1 MNRIG
6 GVERN
11 PVGAAMDKSASYL
24 IQLAEER
31 ARDLGHPQASFQHL
45 MLAVLDRYLP
55 MVESMAA
62 EVDWQQYREDLEG
75 RLRAGAP
82 SGDRSMEEIVGL
94 ARSLA
99 EAEGVAEIRLRH
111 LCAAALQAAGMP
123 TGPGG
128 QAAGEG
134 GAQEATAP
142 TGQQA
147 ATKGVEAA
155 GETEEG
161 EGGEPTEEQGE
172 AASPSGSP
180 GLEQYMRRKGQGGDR
195 STATLDQYGVD
206 LTEKAR
212 RGELAPVVGRDRE
225 IDAMIEILCRSYKRN
240 PLLVGPAG
248 VGKTAIVEGLAQR
261 IVAGDVPEDLRDAR
275 IVMLQPTV
283 VMQGV
288 RTASDLEE
296 RIEAIVSDASKPG
309 VLLFIDEF
317 HMIVGAAGVPGISD
331 LAQRLKPALARGQIA
346 CIGATT
352 EHEFRQYIQKDRAL
366 ERRFHPLRV
375 DELNAED
382 TLVIVQRLA
391 VKWEGERGVQVEVS
405 LLSEIVDL
413 SDRYIRNRRFPDKA
427 IELLDTAIAA
437 AQASCC
443 PALDRQTV
451 HRVISNL
458 IGAPVG
464 EDEQQLAGRLR
475 TLEEH
480 LNSAVLGQ
488 EEAAS
493 LVATHL
499 SVTTRGFDL
508 DPQRPNGVFLFAGPP
523 GVGKTTMAREIARFL
538 FDSPDKILE
547 LEMSEFQDHH
557 TVYKL
562 IGSPPGYVGFDEG
575 GRLEWVNDNPYSV
588 VALDNIEYAHPD
600 VLALFEQVFSQG
612 TISTMRGERIIFS
625 DVIFVMTCN
634 LQTRR
639 QPSIGFG
646 QTTRDEG
653 LERQLRQVVRE
664 DLMQCVD
671 AVCAFY
677 PLSEETV
684 QEIVRRILVPQV
696 CEKAAERG
704 IKLTVGEDVI
714 AHVAAE
720 GFSPTQGASR
730 LGRVVET
737 ALMRPVLHASDAAS
751 TERRAEGVA
760 LAARMEDGRVKVEA
774 ENQGPEGP
782 QSS

>member
-6 GVERN
+6 GVPSN
-11 PVGAAMDKSASYL
+11 PVGAAMDKGASYL

-31 ARDLGHPQASFQHL
+31 AKDLGHPQATFQHL
-45 MLAVLDRYLP
+45 LLALLDRYLP

-62 EVDWQQYREDLEG
+62 DVDWQQYRGDLDG
-75 RLRAGAP
+75 RLRAGA
-82 SGDRSMEEIVGL
+82 STGDKPIEEVVEL

-99 EAEGVAEIRLRH
+99 QAEGVEEVRLRH
-111 LCAAALQAAGMP
+111 LCAAVLQAAGVP
-123 TGPGG
+123 TEAGGPAATEADG
-128 QAAGEG
+128 QGP
-134 GAQEATAP
+134 TAP
-142 TGQQA
+142 EGQQ
-147 ATKGVEAA
+147 TTTETVETP
-155 GETEEG
+155 EKTEEAG
-161 EGGEPTEEQGE
+161 GGEPAE
-172 AASPSGSP
+172 AQADAATTSASPD
-180 GLEQYMRRKGQGGDR
+180 LAQYLRRKGQGGDR

-212 RGELAPVVGRDRE
+212 RGELPPVVGRDRE
-225 IDAMIEILCRSYKRN
+225 IDAIIEILCRSYKRN

-261 IVAGDVPEDLRDAR
+261 IVAGDVPADLRDAR
-275 IVMLQPTV
+275 VIMLQPTV
-283 VMQGV
+283 IMQGV
-288 RTASDLEE
+288 RSASDLEE
-296 RIEAIVSDASKPG
+296 RVEAIIADASKPG

-317 HMIVGAAGVPGISD
+317 HMIVGAAGVPGVSD
-331 LAQRLKPALARGQIA
+331 LAQRLKPALARGQVA

-352 EHEFRQYIQKDRAL
+352 EHEFRQYIQRDRAL

-464 EDEQQLAGRLR
+464 EDEQQLAVRLQ

-480 LNSAVLGQ
+480 LNSTVPGQ
-488 EEAAS
+488 QEAAS

-523 GVGKTTMAREIARFL
+523 GVGKTSMAREIARFL

-547 LEMSEFQDHH
+547 LEMSEYQDHH

-562 IGSPPGYVGFDEG
+562 IGSPPGYIGFDEG

-588 VALDNIEYAHPD
+588 VVLDNIEDAHPD
-600 VLALFEQVFSQG
+600 VLALFEQLFSQG

-625 DVIFVMTCN
+625 DVIFIMTCD

-639 QPSIGFG
+639 QSSIGFG
-646 QTTRDEG
+646 PTTRDEG
-653 LERQLRQVVRE
+653 LERQLRQVVSD
-664 DLMQCVD
+664 DLMECVD
-671 AVCAFY
+671 AVCPFY

-704 IKLTVGEDVI
+704 IKLTVGDDVI
-714 AHVAAE
+714 AHLAAE
-720 GFSPTQGASR
+720 GFSPSQGAGR
-730 LGRVVET
+730 LGRVVES
-737 ALMRPVLHASDAAS
+737 ALMRPVLHASDAAN
-751 TERRAEGVA
+751 TDRPEEGIR
-760 LAARMEDGRVKVEA
+760 LTARIEDGKVTVDA
-774 ENQGPEGP
+774 ED
-782 QSS
+782 